1 MSCLIT
7 GGINASICRDNIPGL
22 KRLFIGNYDD
32 VTSYDVLAGVI
43 TGCTQSG
50 STVFY
55 EYKVNLNSSSLAQ
68 TPTVSV
74 ENGVAY
80 WTMVVT
86 AIFGKL
92 DVAKRN
98 LAKIMAQGNVI
109 IVAEDNNGTFWGIG
123 FTRPAYLSGGS
134 LGTGTAGTDANA
146 WTAEFT
152 SMEQEPAYEVSSSVA
167 LGLLA

>member
-1 MSCLIT
+1 MACLIT
-7 GGINASICRDNIPGL
+7 AGISASICRDNIPGL
-22 KRLFIGNYDD
+22 KRLFIGNYDE
-32 VTSYDVLAGVI
+32 VTGYDVLNGVI
-43 TGCTQSG
+43 TGVTQSG
-50 STVFY
+50 STLFY

-92 DVAKRN
+92 DASKRN

-109 IVAEDNNGTFWGIG
+109 IVAEDNNGIYWGIG
-123 FTRPAYLSGGS
+123 FSRPAYLSGGS
-134 LGTGTAGTDANA
+134 LGTGTAGTDANG
-146 WTAEFT
+146 WSAEFT
-152 SMEQEPAYEVSSSVA
+152 SMEQEPAYEVEASVA
-167 LGLLA
+167 IGLLS